1 MWGWTS
7 GCGMSRGSG
16 GSLSEFDGD
25 TTLVILPSTLQTMLE
40 LPEVL
45 QVTADPDVA
54 REDGAT
60 LLSAGH
66 PALSRCADQVL
77 AVVTSPRWPSR

>member
-1 MWGWTS
+1 M
-7 GCGMSRGSG
+7 
-16 GSLSEFDGD
+16 
-25 TTLVILPSTLQTMLE
+25 QTMLE

-60 LLSAGH
+60 LRQPTTH
-66 PALSRCADQVL
+66 ADV
-77 AVVTSPRWPSR
+77 